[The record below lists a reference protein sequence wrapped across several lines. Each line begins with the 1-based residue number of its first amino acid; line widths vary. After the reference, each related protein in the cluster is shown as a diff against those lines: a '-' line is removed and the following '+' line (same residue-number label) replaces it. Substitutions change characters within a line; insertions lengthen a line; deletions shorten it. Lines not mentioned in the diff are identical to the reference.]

1 MSARATGAR
10 RSLAILALLAAAAAA
25 ACTRDEPTA
34 HDRIVATLAS
44 AEQAA
49 EAGDAAALKSQISDA
64 YRDAAGRDKQAVGA
78 IASLHLLQQRAVHL
92 LTRVVSVEL
101 AAPGEARVEVL
112 VAMAA
117 APIDDPE
124 LLAGVR
130 ADLYRFDLSL
140 REEDGN
146 WRVVSAAWRPAA
158 LDDFR

>member
-1 MSARATGAR
+1 MRARARGAR
-10 RSLAILALLAAAAAA
+10 RTLATLALLAGATAI
-25 ACTRDEPTA
+25 ACQRDEPTA
-34 HDRIVATLAS
+34 HDRILATLAA

-49 EAGDAAALKSQISDA
+49 EAGDAAALKSGISDA

-78 IASLHLLQQRAVHL
+78 IVGLHLLQQRSVHL
-92 LTRVVSVEL
+92 LTRVVSVAVEP
-101 AAPGEARVEVL
+101 PGEARAEVL

-117 APIDDPE
+117 SPIDGPE

-140 REEDGN
+140 REENGN
-146 WRVVSAAWRPAA
+146 WRVVSAAWRPAV